1 MGWAKY
7 DEDIREKIDNRMRD
21 SGRSYYGDTYINRP
35 IDYPSRKSASISTL
49 QSVSPSTYRPTTS
62 TYKPTT
68 PTYRPTTAPVPVTSV
83 RPVTPKPAPA
93 KKKIGY
99 IQREYEHY
107 GIEIYFYSKP
117 KASVLDE
124 LKDNGWHW
132 HSQKKCWFRRYSIS
146 NQRFAEKIIEQ

>member
-49 QSVSPSTYRPTTS
+49 QSVSPSIYRPTTS
-62 TYKPTT
+62 TYRPTT
-68 PTYRPTTAPVPVTSV
+68 PSYSPTTVTI
-83 RPVTPKPAPA
+83 PVTPARVVAPKPTPT
-93 KKKIGY
+93 KRKIGY
-99 IQREYEHY
+99 VQRDHEHY
-107 GIEIYFYSKP
+107 GIEIYFYHRP
-117 KASVLDE
+117 EEYVLDE

-132 HSQKKCWFRRYSIS
+132 HRQKKCWFRKYSTS